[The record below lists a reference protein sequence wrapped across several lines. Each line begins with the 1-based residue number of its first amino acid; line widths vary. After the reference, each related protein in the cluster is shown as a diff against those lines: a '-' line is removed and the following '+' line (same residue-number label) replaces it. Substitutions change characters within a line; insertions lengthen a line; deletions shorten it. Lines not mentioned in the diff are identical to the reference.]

1 MVENY
6 VLKGGPELLEEDLD
20 ALPVQTCYPWEQD
33 GYERPGLPDDDMP
46 ADDPARDYDF
56 DDFDLLV

>member
-1 MVENY
+1 M
-6 VLKGGPELLEEDLD
+6 LKGGPELLEEDLD